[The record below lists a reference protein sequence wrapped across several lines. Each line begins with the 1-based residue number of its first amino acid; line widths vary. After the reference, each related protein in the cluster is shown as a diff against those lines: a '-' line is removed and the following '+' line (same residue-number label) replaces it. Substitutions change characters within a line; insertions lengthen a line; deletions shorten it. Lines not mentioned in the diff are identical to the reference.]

1 MGAWPAVLEELMR
14 TRRAALVGY
23 ASLLTGDV
31 ASAEDVV
38 QDAIIKAFSRGRA
51 FTHVNKADA
60 YVRLAIMSVFIDRV
74 RRDER
79 FRAAAPRLAVLGQA
93 ETSQPSGDLDRALA
107 DLSGQL
113 RAAIVLRYVDDLT
126 VPQVADRMGLAPGT
140 VKRYLHEA
148 HAQLAATYGADLMLP
163 DPDDEP
169 AVPMTGHIKPAHSKG
184 GQS

>member
-1 MGAWPAVLEELMR
+1 MAQWPAVLDELMR

-23 ASLLTGDV
+23 ATLLTGDI

-38 QDAIIKAFSRGRA
+38 HDAIVKAFSRGRP

-60 YVRLAIMSVFIDRV
+60 YVRLTIMSVFIDRV

-79 FRAAAPRLAVLGQA
+79 FRGAAPLVVEPVDAGA
-93 ETSQPSGDLDRALA
+93 PAPSDDLDRALA
-107 DLSGQL
+107 TLSPQL

-126 VPQVADRMGLAPGT
+126 VPQVADRMGLALGT

-148 HAQLAATYGADLMLP
+148 QAQLAVVYRADISLP
-163 DPDDEP
+163 SPDEEP
-169 AVPMTGHIKPAHSKG
+169 AIPVVAHAKEAR
-184 GQS
+184 Q

>member
-1 MGAWPAVLEELMR
+1 MSKWPEVLDELMR

-23 ASLLTGDV
+23 ATLLTGDLV
-31 ASAEDVV
+31 AAEDVV
-38 QDAIIKAFSRGRA
+38 QDAIIKSFSRGRP

-60 YVRLAIMSVFIDRV
+60 YVRLTIMSVFIDRV

-79 FRAAAPRLAVLGQA
+79 FRGAASQLAAPLEAGPPEA
-93 ETSQPSGDLDRALA
+93 ADDLDRALA
-107 DLSGQL
+107 TLSPQL

-126 VPQVADRMGLAPGT
+126 VPQVADRMGLAVGT

-148 HAQLAATYGADLMLP
+148 HALLAIVYRADLVLP

-169 AVPMTGHIKPAHSKG
+169 AIPVIAHAKEAR
-184 GQS
+184 Q

>member
-1 MGAWPAVLEELMR
+1 MAKWPEVLDELMR

-23 ASLLTGDV
+23 ATLLTGDI

-38 QDAIIKAFSRGRA
+38 HDAIVKAFSRGRA

-60 YVRLAIMSVFIDRV
+60 YVRLTIMSVFIDRV

-79 FRAAAPRLAVLGQA
+79 FRGAAPLVPAP
-93 ETSQPSGDLDRALA
+93 ETAGTLEPSDDLDRALA
-107 DLSGQL
+107 TLSPQL

-126 VPQVADRMGLAPGT
+126 VPQVADRMGLALGT

-148 HAQLAATYGADLMLP
+148 QAQLADVYRADLQLP
-163 DPDDEP
+163 DPEP
-169 AVPMTGHIKPAHSKG
+169 AIPVIAHAKEARR
-184 GQS
+184 